1 MTEQFTDAPRPADTA
16 PMSFQPN
23 ARLEYLRNAVLTAR
37 PEQLHLMLLDGAIR
51 FTTQGRER
59 LELKDIVGAF
69 NALERAQKIVLE
81 LKAGLNRDANPQIV
95 DQMHSLY
102 NFVFNRL
109 VDANFHHELKAADD
123 ALAILRHQ
131 RETWALIVERVTR
144 EAGATAAVA
153 TAPPPRTPDAESL
166 LSFQV

>member
-1 MTEQFTDAPRPADTA
+1 
-16 PMSFQPN
+16 MSFQPN
-23 ARLEYLRNAVLTAR
+23 ARLEYLRNAVMTAR

-51 FTTQGRER
+51 FTVQGRER

-95 DQMHSLY
+95 DQMISLY
-102 NFVFNRL
+102 NFIFNRL
-109 VDANFHHELKAADD
+109 VDANFHHELGAADD

-131 RETWALIVERVTR
+131 RDTWALIVERVTR
-144 EAGATAAVA
+144 DTDKAIPVAAP
-153 TAPPPRTPDAESL
+153 TGPRASESEPQF
-166 LSFQV
+166 SIQV

>member
-1 MTEQFTDAPRPADTA
+1 
-16 PMSFQPN
+16 MSFQPN
-23 ARLEYLRNAVLTAR
+23 ARLEYLRNAVMTAR
-37 PEQLHLMLLDGAIR
+37 PEQLHLMLIDGAIR
-51 FTTQGRER
+51 FTTLGRER

-95 DQMHSLY
+95 DQMLSLY
-102 NFVFNRL
+102 SFIFNRL

-123 ALAILRHQ
+123 ALAVLRHQ
-131 RETWALIVERVTR
+131 RDTWALIVDRVTR
-144 EAGATAAVA
+144 EASGATPVAVPAA
-153 TAPPPRTPDAESL
+153 PRTPDAEPQ